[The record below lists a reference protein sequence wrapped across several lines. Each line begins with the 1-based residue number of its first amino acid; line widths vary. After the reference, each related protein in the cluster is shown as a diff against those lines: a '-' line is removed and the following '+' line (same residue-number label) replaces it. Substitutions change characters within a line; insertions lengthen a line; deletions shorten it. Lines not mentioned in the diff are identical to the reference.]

1 MRRHLLLLL
10 AVTVASACANQVGN
24 EVGSHNAQPTNAQSN
39 HSSMDHASME
49 SSPGAASA
57 PIELQFLDTMIVHH
71 GGAIE
76 MAKLAATRAEH
87 SELKK
92 LAADIV
98 RDQEREIT
106 LMTELRERWFSGKP
120 KAINMDFPGMAHG
133 MAGMDVK
140 KLSGLTGRSFDTEFV
155 GQMILHHEGAL
166 EMAKQ
171 VRNTNS
177 YDTLRSLA
185 NEIIRAQEAEIRQ
198 MKEWQSAWNS
208 K

>member
-1 MRRHLLLLL
+1 
-10 AVTVASACANQVGN
+10 
-24 EVGSHNAQPTNAQSN
+24 
-39 HSSMDHASME
+39 
-49 SSPGAASA
+49 
-57 PIELQFLDTMIVHH
+57 
-71 GGAIE
+71 